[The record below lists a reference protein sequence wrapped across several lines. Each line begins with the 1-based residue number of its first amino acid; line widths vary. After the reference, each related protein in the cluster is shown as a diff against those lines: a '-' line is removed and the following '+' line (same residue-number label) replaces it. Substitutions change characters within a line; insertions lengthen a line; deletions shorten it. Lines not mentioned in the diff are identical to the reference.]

1 MPLREGSSDK
11 VIQENIKALLDGDA
25 GYDPPYKDPAR
36 TEYTPAQAAAIAYAK
51 AGKRKPSDET
61 LKGNKQ
67 TQSKDT
73 SDNCEQPGPMVPE
86 GWRMVSGRPIQQFI
100 PMPLKEGSSDE
111 TISKNIKTEMK
122 AGKPQK
128 QAIAIAL
135 DKAGKSKD
143 SSDNAEPEE
152 GQMAQGD
159 VRSIVAMAKKID
171 DMVSEMTDLPEW
183 VQAKITK
190 AQDYLTAVTQHL
202 SHPGED
208 EQAEDMAEGK
218 DHDKDGDVDSDDYM
232 MAKDKAIKEAMG
244 KDETSDSAEDSDPC
258 WKDYKMVGMKKGKG
272 GKPVPNCV
280 PKSSDNAEESYSE
293 IAVPDGWS
301 LSNRVYKD

>member
-1 MPLREGSSDK
+1 
-11 VIQENIKALLDGDA
+11 
-25 GYDPPYKDPAR
+25 
-36 TEYTPAQAAAIAYAK
+36 
-51 AGKRKPSDET
+51 
-61 LKGNKQ
+61 
-67 TQSKDT
+67 
-73 SDNCEQPGPMVPE
+73 
-86 GWRMVSGRPIQQFI
+86 
-100 PMPLKEGSSDE
+100 MPLKEGSSDE
-111 TISKNIKTEMK
+111 VVSQNIKTEMK

-190 AQDYLTAVTQHL
+190 AQDYLSAVTQHL

-208 EQAEDMAEGK
+208 EMAQDMGEKK
-218 DHDKDGDVDSDDYM
+218 DHDKDGDIDSDDYM

-258 WKDYKMVGMKKGKG
+258 WKDYEMVGMKKGKG

-280 PKSSDNAEESYSE
+280 PKSSDNSEESYSE
-293 IAVPDGWS
+293 ISVPDGWS
-301 LSNRVYKD
+301 VSDRVYKD

>member
-1 MPLREGSSDK
+1 ME
-11 VIQENIKALLDGDA
+11 
-25 GYDPPYKDPAR
+25 
-36 TEYTPAQAAAIAYAK
+36 
-51 AGKRKPSDET
+51 
-61 LKGNKQ
+61 
-67 TQSKDT
+67 
-73 SDNCEQPGPMVPE
+73 
-86 GWRMVSGRPIQQFI
+86 
-100 PMPLKEGSSDE
+100 
-111 TISKNIKTEMK
+111 

-135 DKAGKSKD
+135 DKAGKSKEKT
-143 SSDNAEPEE
+143 SDNAEPQE

-190 AQDYLTAVTQHL
+190 AHDYLTSVSQHL

-208 EQAEDMAEGK
+208 KMAQDMGEKK
-218 DHDKDGDVDSDDYM
+218 DHDKDGDIDSEDWK
-232 MAKDKAIKEAMG
+232 MARDKAIKGATTEAG
-244 KDETSDSAEDSDPC
+244 EDSDPC
-258 WKDYKMVGMKKGKG
+258 WKDYEMVGMKKGKG

-293 IAVPDGWS
+293 ISVPLGWS
-301 LSNRVYKD
+301 VSSDVYKD

>member
-1 MPLREGSSDK
+1 
-11 VIQENIKALLDGDA
+11 
-25 GYDPPYKDPAR
+25 
-36 TEYTPAQAAAIAYAK
+36 
-51 AGKRKPSDET
+51 
-61 LKGNKQ
+61 
-67 TQSKDT
+67 
-73 SDNCEQPGPMVPE
+73 
-86 GWRMVSGRPIQQFI
+86 
-100 PMPLKEGSSDE
+100 MPLKEGSSQE
-111 TISKNIKTEMK
+111 TISENIKTEMK

-135 DKAGKSKD
+135 DKAGKST
-143 SSDNAEPEE
+143 SDNAEPEE

-190 AQDYLTAVTQHL
+190 AQDYLSAVTQHL

-208 EQAEDMAEGK
+208 EMAQDMGEKK
-218 DHDKDGDVDSDDYM
+218 DHDKDGDIDSDDYM

-244 KDETSDSAEDSDPC
+244 KEKTSDNAEDSDPC
-258 WKDYKMVGMKKGKG
+258 WKDYEMVGMKKGKG

-280 PKSSDNAEESYSE
+280 PESSDNTEESYSE

-301 LSNRVYKD
+301 VSDRVYIDS

>member
-1 MPLREGSSDK
+1 
-11 VIQENIKALLDGDA
+11 
-25 GYDPPYKDPAR
+25 
-36 TEYTPAQAAAIAYAK
+36 
-51 AGKRKPSDET
+51 
-61 LKGNKQ
+61 
-67 TQSKDT
+67 
-73 SDNCEQPGPMVPE
+73 
-86 GWRMVSGRPIQQFI
+86 
-100 PMPLKEGSSDE
+100 MPLKPGSSNKV
-111 TISKNIKTEMK
+111 ISENIKTEME

-135 DKAGKSKD
+135 DKAGKSKEKT
-143 SSDNAEPEE
+143 SDNAEPQE

-190 AQDYLTAVTQHL
+190 AHDYLTSVSQHL

-208 EQAEDMAEGK
+208 KMAQDMGEKK
-218 DHDKDGDVDSDDYM
+218 DHDKDGDIDSEDWK
-232 MAKDKAIKEAMG
+232 MARDKAIKGATTEAG
-244 KDETSDSAEDSDPC
+244 EDSDPC
-258 WKDYKMVGMKKGKG
+258 WKDYEMVGMKKGKG

-293 IAVPDGWS
+293 ISVPLGWS
-301 LSNRVYKD
+301 VSSDVYKD